1 MSKVEV
7 DQVDPQSGTT
17 LTLGTSGDTVSIPSG
32 VTLANAGTVTGI
44 PTSALTGTIALN
56 QMATGTDGNIISYD
70 ASGNPVAV
78 ATGSAGQILTSAGAG
93 APPTFA
99 TAAAGGKILQVVH
112 FQRNGTTSISS
123 GSFVTTNI
131 TKAITPSAS
140 DSKILVFVNGVFS
153 MNVSR
158 ATVFSGVSLR
168 RTIGGTTT
176 ILQGDGNNDF
186 LCNNVFGASN
196 MQMVG
201 NFVISDLDSPNTT
214 SETTYEIFARIE
226 TSGEAIVYN
235 NGSMGSVMTLME
247 VGA

>member
-1 MSKVEV
+1 MAITRIITPAVTDDS
-7 DQVDPQSGTT
+7 
-17 LTLGTSGDTVSIPSG
+17 
-32 VTLANAGTVTGI
+32 VTLAK
-44 PTSALTGTIALN
+44 
-56 QMATGTDGNIISYD
+56 MAPGTDGNLITYD
-70 ASGNPVAV
+70 ASGNPAAV

-99 TAAAGGKILQVVH
+99 AAAGGKILQVVH

-140 DSKILVFVNGVFS
+140 NSKILVLVNGVFS

-168 RTIGGTTT
+168 RTIGGTTST
-176 ILQGDGNNDF
+176 LQGDGNNDF

-201 NFVISDLDSPNTT
+201 NYAISDLDSPNTT

-235 NGSMGSVMTLME
+235 YGSMGSVMTLME

>member
-1 MSKVEV
+1 MAIDKI
-7 DQVDPQSGTT
+7 TT
-17 LTLGTSGDTVSIPSG
+17 PAVTDDS
-32 VTLANAGTVTGI
+32 VTLAK
-44 PTSALTGTIALN
+44 
-56 QMATGTDGNIISYD
+56 MAPGTDGNIISYD

-78 ATGSAGQILTSAGAG
+78 ATGSDGQVLTSAGAG
-93 APPTFA
+93 AQPAFEALPSS
-99 TAAAGGKILQVVH
+99 GKILQVVH

-131 TKAITPSAS
+131 SLAITPSAS
-140 DSKILVFVNGVFS
+140 NSKIFLLINGVFS

-158 ATVFSGVSLR
+158 ATVFSGVQLK
-168 RTIGGTTT
+168 RTIGGTTS

-214 SETTYEIFARIE
+214 SATTYELFARIE

-235 NGSMGSVMTLME
+235 NGSMGSVITLME

>member
-1 MSKVEV
+1 MSKIEV

-99 TAAAGGKILQVVH
+99 AAAAAGKILQVIADDSDS
-112 FQRNGTTSISS
+112 GTATTSTSYVATALS
-123 GSFVTTNI
+123 VN
-131 TKAITPSAS
+131 ITPSATS
-140 DSKILVFVNGVFS
+140 SKILCIATSIIDSEGTGVVPRVTLYRDSTELQNGLALNYSSAGRVITPVTLMKLDS
-153 MNVSR
+153 PSSTSQLTYKVYLKS
-158 ATVFSGVSLR
+158 S
-168 RTIGGTTT
+168 
-176 ILQGDGNNDF
+176 DGNNVSFNSDSGMRGQI
-186 LCNNVFGASN
+186 V
-196 MQMVG
+196 
-201 NFVISDLDSPNTT
+201 VI
-214 SETTYEIFARIE
+214 
-226 TSGEAIVYN
+226 
-235 NGSMGSVMTLME
+235 E

>member
-1 MSKVEV
+1 MSKIEV

-17 LTLGTSGDTVSIPSG
+17 LTLGTSGDTISIPSG

-99 TAAAGGKILQVVH
+99 AAAAAGKILQVIADDSDSATS
-112 FQRNGTTSISS
+112 TTSTSYVATALS
-123 GSFVTTNI
+123 VN
-131 TKAITPSAS
+131 ITPSATS
-140 DSKILVFVNGVFS
+140 SKILVMATSIIDSEGTGVVPRVTLYRDSTELQNGLALNYS
-153 MNVSR
+153 SAGR
-158 ATVFSGVSLR
+158 
-168 RTIGGTTT
+168 
-176 ILQGDGNNDF
+176 
-186 LCNNVFGASN
+186 
-196 MQMVG
+196 
-201 NFVISDLDSPNTT
+201 VITPVTLMKLDSPSSTSQLTYKVYLKSSDGNTV
-214 SETTYEIFARIE
+214 SFNSD
-226 TSGEAIVYN
+226 SGMRGQIV
-235 NGSMGSVMTLME
+235 VIE